1 MDSLDLD
8 GAEADGAEV
17 ATMPKEDGRSRTS
30 KANSQFAGV
39 KKGTQFA
46 SKRTYPADKLIDAT
60 AEAILSGGR
69 SPLTLRK
76 VGPVTDHDKR
86 TIARITDMSADEF
99 TAELSATLRTIA
111 RATGERIMEKL
122 EEGGQKLSDLNMTLA
137 ISVDKM
143 AALNAKA
150 SQSGSVSVTVNNYG
164 QMTREQMLQEIAKD
178 GKTIDVSVRESA

>member
-1 MDSLDLD
+1 MDTLDLD
-8 GAEADGAEV
+8 EGPELAAA
-17 ATMPKEDGRSRTS
+17 APSARQR
-30 KANSQFAGV
+30 ANAGNAQFAGIAR
-39 KKGTQFA
+39 GTQLA
-46 SKRTYPADKLIDAT
+46 NKRTYPSDKLIDAT
-60 AEAILSGGR
+60 AEAILNGGR

-178 GKTIDVSVRESA
+178 GKTIDVTPRREPGS